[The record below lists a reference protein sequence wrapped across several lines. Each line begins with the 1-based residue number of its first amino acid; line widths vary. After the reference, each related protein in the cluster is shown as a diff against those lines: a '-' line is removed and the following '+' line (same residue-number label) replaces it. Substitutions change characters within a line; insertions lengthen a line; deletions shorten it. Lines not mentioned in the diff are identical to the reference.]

1 MDTWH
6 MNPVHSFHT
15 TSNSRKQ
22 QKVNK
27 VIRDP
32 ICVIE
37 GLIWYLLELPT
48 SPCLLF
54 DSDAKDLDQATAE
67 LLANYKELSER
78 HKAVVER
85 NQVLEH
91 ECNDLQDIVKS
102 YEENIQVITGK
113 LRSHTVTGD
122 DETLDL
128 DWYWCCHRFLL
139 LKDMSSWDE
148 NMKHYWMLKRSGH
161 GFCCQCN
168 VLNTHK

>member
-1 MDTWH
+1 M
-6 MNPVHSFHT
+6 
-15 TSNSRKQ
+15 
-22 QKVNK
+22 
-27 VIRDP
+27 
-32 ICVIE
+32 
-37 GLIWYLLELPT
+37 
-48 SPCLLF
+48 LF

-128 DWYWCCHRFLL
+128 DLY
-139 LKDMSSWDE
+139 
-148 NMKHYWMLKRSGH
+148 
-161 GFCCQCN
+161 
-168 VLNTHK
+168 